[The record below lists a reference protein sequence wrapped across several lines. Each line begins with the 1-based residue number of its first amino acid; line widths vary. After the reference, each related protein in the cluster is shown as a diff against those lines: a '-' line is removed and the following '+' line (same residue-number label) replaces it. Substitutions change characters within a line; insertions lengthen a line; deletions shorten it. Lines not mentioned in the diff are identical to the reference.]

1 MSCPNGHQSHVNCE
15 CDRAEMPEKEQMAL
29 AYIEFARREM
39 PWVLDVPSDD
49 AESLC
54 RTTASIAFQRGY
66 EAATKRAQ
74 RVPMTDEQAESIVGR
89 LNAGIAGT
97 QRGWGWIDVVR
108 EVERHHG
115 IGVNHD

>member
-1 MSCPNGHQSHVNCE
+1 MSCPNGYQSHVNCE

-74 RVPMTDEQAESIVGR
+74 RVPMTEWQVVEVYTEWAKKNGTSYEQ
-89 LNAGIAGT
+89 LM
-97 QRGWGWIDVVR
+97 RG
-108 EVERHHG
+108 VERFHG
-115 IGVNHD
+115 IKEQP